1 MFNHIILFN
10 FSKNVKDNNKEKEAF
25 ESLKASVL
33 TLLKINEVVNAQIY
47 LNESS
52 SSDLVFLVKFKDI
65 DSLKLYQHNSIH
77 IKHAS
82 NMKDLVE
89 RLNVIDFI
97 SEA

>member
-1 MFNHIILFN
+1 MFNHIILFD

-33 TLLKINEVVNAQIY
+33 TLLKIDEVVDAKIY
-47 LNESS
+47 INESS

-65 DSLKLYQHNSIH
+65 DSLIQYQSNPIH
-77 IKHAS
+77 MEHA
-82 NMKDLVE
+82 NRMKDLVE

>member
-1 MFNHIILFN
+1 MFNHIILFD

-33 TLLKINEVVNAQIY
+33 TLLKIDEVVDAQIY

-65 DSLKLYQHNSIH
+65 DSLKQYQSNPIH
-77 IKHAS
+77 MEHA
-82 NMKDLVE
+82 NRMKDLVE

>member
-65 DSLKLYQHNSIH
+65 DSLKLYQHNPIH

>member
-1 MFNHIILFN
+1 MFNHIILFD

-33 TLLKINEVVNAQIY
+33 TLLKIDEVVDAKIY
-47 LNESS
+47 INESS

-65 DSLKLYQHNSIH
+65 DSLKQYQSNPIH
-77 IKHAS
+77 MEHA
-82 NMKDLVE
+82 NRMKDLVE

>member
-25 ESLKASVL
+25 DLLKVSVL
-33 TLLKINEVVNAQIY
+33 TLLKIDEVVDAKIY
-47 LNESS
+47 INESS
-52 SSDLVFLVKFKDI
+52 SSDLVFYVKVKDI
-65 DSLKLYQHNSIH
+65 ESLKQYQNNLIH
-77 IKHAS
+77 IEHA
-82 NMKDLVE
+82 NRMKDLVE

>member
-1 MFNHIILFN
+1 MFNHIILFD
-10 FSKNVKDNNKEKEAF
+10 FSKNVKDNNKETEAF

-33 TLLKINEVVNAQIY
+33 TLLKIDEVVDAKIY
-47 LNESS
+47 INESS

-65 DSLKLYQHNSIH
+65 DSLKQYQSNPIH
-77 IKHAS
+77 MEHV
-82 NMKDLVE
+82 NRMKDLVE

>member
-1 MFNHIILFN
+1 MFNHIILFD

-33 TLLKINEVVNAQIY
+33 TLLKIDEVVNAQIY

-65 DSLKLYQHNSIH
+65 DSLKQYQSNPIH
-77 IKHAS
+77 MEHA
-82 NMKDLVE
+82 NRMKDLVE